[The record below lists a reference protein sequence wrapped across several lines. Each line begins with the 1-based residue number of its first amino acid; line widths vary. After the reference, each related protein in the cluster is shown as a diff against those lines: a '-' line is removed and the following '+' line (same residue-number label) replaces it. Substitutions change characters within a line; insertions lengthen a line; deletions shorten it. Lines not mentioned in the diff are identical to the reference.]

1 MTNRGITI
9 LKNNDIYS
17 HQIFIKKGLL
27 MKRENNAD
35 IPYRT
40 PPMMIFSFGR

>member
-1 MTNRGITI
+1 MMNKGITI
-9 LKNNDIYS
+9 LITNDIYS

-27 MKRENNAD
+27 MKRENKAD